1 MSEKLNF
8 REKRVIRNYMRP
20 GLLIGLI
27 IMLLFALATF
37 IISGRNAYI
46 FELVNRIMMT
56 GVLLTIVVIWFII
69 KRYIKD
75 LSIGRKTVEYGI
87 ITSKYKVDAS
97 LLFSVDGRVY
107 KVKSE
112 IWESATDG
120 DRVEI
125 YYSFVSKVVLGIS
138 LKDKGIISY
147 C

>member
-87 ITSKYKVDAS
+87 ISSKCKVGET
-97 LLFSVDGRVY
+97 LLFVVDGRDY
-107 KVKSE
+107 KVNFD
-112 IWESATDG
+112 IWDSAMEG
-120 DRVEI
+120 DRVEL
-125 YYSFVSKVVLGIS
+125 YFSFVSKAILGIS
-138 LKDKGIISY
+138 LKDKGIINY
-147 C
+147 Y

>member
-1 MSEKLNF
+1 MVYYKE
-8 REKRVIRNYMRP
+8 I
-20 GLLIGLI
+20 
-27 IMLLFALATF
+27 
-37 IISGRNAYI
+37 
-46 FELVNRIMMT
+46 
-56 GVLLTIVVIWFII
+56 
-69 KRYIKD
+69 YIKD